1 METKRIINF
10 SGGLSSA
17 MMTILEYN
25 PKTDIVIF
33 TDTGR
38 EHPKTYKFI
47 NDFEANEKIPVKRLE
62 YKNEYGTGFTALY
75 TKKKT
80 IPNRMFR
87 TCTIELKIRITT
99 NYVRKELGLKKME
112 WLVGFRGDETKRVKE
127 YECQKYKTP
136 KFPLHERGIILQDV
150 YKYWSGKKYTL
161 EIPRI
166 LGNCDL
172 CFLKGKTSIISIL
185 KHYPEL
191 ADKWIADE
199 ERNGKSF
206 IKGITYKELL
216 HIAQSTRELFEL
228 NDLES
233 AYPNCH
239 CNNG

>member
-1 METKRIINF
+1 MQKRIINF

-25 PKTDIVIF
+25 PETDIVIF
-33 TDTGR
+33 SDTGR

-75 TKKKT
+75 TKKKV

-112 WLVGFRGDETKRVKE
+112 WLVGFRGDEPKRVRE

-136 KFPLHERGIILQDV
+136 KFPLYERGIVLKDV
-150 YKYWSGKKYTL
+150 FEFWACKKYTL

-172 CFLKGKTSIISIL
+172 CFLKGKANIILIL
-185 KHYPEL
+185 KHYQEL

-206 IKGITYKELL
+206 IKGVTYKELL
-216 HIAQSTRELFEL
+216 RIAQSTQELFPL
-228 NDLES
+228 DDLES
-233 AYPNCH
+233 AYPHCH